1 MGRRSQHRACALCDL
16 LLRAERDAHPAAPSG
31 TAATLRQ
38 LRHDECTLHHN
49 CDIGSLEEIVP
60 GRTYLTLAPGF
71 ISTRSMGMGRAPVA
85 FMRDAILDLRR
96 LLAGEA
102 VEFG

>member
-1 MGRRSQHRACALCDL
+1 VSRTPPPSTGRVHGRSASASG
-16 LLRAERDAHPAAPSG
+16 AHPAAPSG